1 MSEDPILLASTAAA
15 LFLIPILSKW
25 LSLKKL
31 SYIFLIPI
39 ISMMIGFIL
48 FFFLVIVQDAFNT
61 LYLFYV
67 SMSLWTG
74 GFFSIFISLYLYKK
88 NHKK

>member
-15 LFLIPILSKW
+15 LILIPILSKW

-48 FFFLVIVQDAFNT
+48 FLFLVIVQDAFNT